1 MHGIRWNRR
10 RLFMRILC
18 FRSALRLLRLL
29 LMNQYACMYSTLR
42 SSTNK
47 YFEKEKEG
55 SISNS
60 VSTRIGLKI
69 QQNNSLFTKKELD
82 E

>member
-1 MHGIRWNRR
+1 
-10 RLFMRILC
+10 
-18 FRSALRLLRLL
+18 
-29 LMNQYACMYSTLR
+29 MNQYACMYSTLR

-69 QQNNSLFTKKELD
+69 QQNNLLFTKKELD